1 MCFGEKTGRSAFI
14 AVRGTEVVRL
24 NETPSI
30 YESPI
35 CIGESVPI
43 SVDGR
48 HICDVGLYVS
58 PAGAITVCIPLA
70 LYDGDVPSDGLLT
83 IRRVADV
90 MRRWTHQQLDEI
102 AADHFYQRDGQAA
115 LVIDAMA
122 RRGLLGYS
130 CKQTFYDSI
139 DEALSGSNL
148 LFVPTEPSNAP
159 MSRREFIKAFSANRG
174 IDPDDLTGFICE
186 LETIGGVVA
195 VVRGSQLIVSYYG
208 PDGVSLIPLFYFKIL
223 PNRSDV
229 FVLPLT
235 VRHCLEKNG
244 FPVSAATGLLEFFIR
259 FADKDLLNP
268 SPVDGRVAMLYL
280 KPDALFSGVGDLV
293 SQIKSFACALS
304 S

>member
-24 NETPSI
+24 NETPPI
-30 YESPI
+30 YENPV
-35 CIGESVPI
+35 CIGESVQI
-43 SVDGR
+43 SAGER
-48 HICDVGLYVS
+48 HICDIGLYVS
-58 PAGAITVCIPLA
+58 PTGAITVCLPLV
-70 LYDGDVPSDGLLT
+70 LHNGDIPSDGLLT
-83 IRRVADV
+83 VRQVADA
-90 MRRWTHQQLDEI
+90 MRRWTHEQLDEI
-102 AADHFYQRDGQAA
+102 ASDHFYQRDGQAA

-130 CKQTFYDSI
+130 RKQVFYNSI
-139 DEALSGSNL
+139 DRALLDGNL
-148 LFVPTEPSNAP
+148 LFVPTEPSDAP

-174 IDPDDLTGFICE
+174 IDPDSLTSFICE
-186 LETIGGVVA
+186 LETIDGVVA

-208 PDGVSLIPLFYFKIL
+208 PDGISLIPLFYFKIL
-223 PNRSDV
+223 PSRSDV

-259 FADKDLLNP
+259 FADRGLLAP
-268 SPVDGRVAMLYL
+268 SPEDGRVAMLYL
-280 KPDALFSGVGDLV
+280 KPDALFSGVEDLV
-293 SQIKSFACALS
+293 SQIKIFACALS

>member
-14 AVRGTEVVRL
+14 AVKGTEVVRL

-70 LYDGDVPSDGLLT
+70 LHNGDVPSDGLLT

-90 MRRWTHQQLDEI
+90 MRQWTHEQLDEI
-102 AADHFYQRDGQAA
+102 AAGHFYQRDGQAA
-115 LVIDAMA
+115 LIIDAMA

-130 CKQTFYDSI
+130 CKQTFYNSI

-174 IDPDDLTGFICE
+174 IDPDDLTSFICE

-208 PDGVSLIPLFYFKIL
+208 PDGASLIPLFYFKIL
-223 PNRSDV
+223 PRRSDV

-244 FPVSAATGLLEFFIR
+244 FPVSAATELLEFFIR

-280 KPDALFSGVGDLV
+280 KPDALFEGAGDLV
-293 SQIKSFACALS
+293 TQIKRFACALS

>member
-24 NETPSI
+24 NDPPPI
-30 YESPI
+30 YENPV

-43 SVDGR
+43 SAGGR
-48 HICDVGLYVS
+48 YICDVGLYVS
-58 PAGAITVCIPLA
+58 PAGAITVCIPLM
-70 LYDGDVPSDGLLT
+70 LRDGDVPSDGILT
-83 IRRVADV
+83 IRRITDV
-90 MRRWTHQQLDEI
+90 MCRWTHEQIDEI
-102 AADHFYQRDGQAA
+102 AADHFYQRDRQAA

-122 RRGLLGYS
+122 SRGLLGYS
-130 CKQTFYDSI
+130 SKQALYDSI
-139 DEALSGSNL
+139 DQALSDSNL
-148 LFVPTEPSNAP
+148 LFVPTEPSSAP
-159 MSRREFIKAFSANRG
+159 MSRREFIRTFSANRG
-174 IDPDDLTGFICE
+174 LDPDDLTEFVCE

-208 PDGVSLIPLFYFKIL
+208 PDGSSIIPLIYFKIL

-235 VRHCLEKNG
+235 IRHCLEKNG
-244 FPVSAATGLLEFFIR
+244 LPVLAATGLLEFFIR

-280 KPDALFSGVGDLV
+280 KPDTLFSGVKDLV